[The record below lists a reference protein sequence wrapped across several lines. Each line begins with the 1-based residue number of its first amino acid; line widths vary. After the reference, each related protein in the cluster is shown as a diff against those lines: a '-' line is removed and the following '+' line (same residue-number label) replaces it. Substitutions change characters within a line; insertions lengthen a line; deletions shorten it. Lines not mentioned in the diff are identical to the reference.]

1 MSFYTTVLALSL
13 VAIVCNAANVPL
25 EISPKGF
32 SDELTIEQQ
41 HCLNSVYHTS
51 SCIVMD
57 AMDACGEQDGG
68 NFRFGQFSVG
78 QVS

>member
-1 MSFYTTVLALSL
+1 MTFCTTFLALAL

-32 SDELTIEQQ
+32 SDELTKEQQ
-41 HCLNSVYHTS
+41 HCLTSVYHTS
-51 SCIVMD
+51 SCLVMD

-68 NFRFGQFSVG
+68 NARSW
-78 QVS
+78 